1 MKILF
6 LAPADSIHTVRWVNS
21 LSERGNQV
29 LLVSLPNH
37 SETQNK
43 IYKKV
48 QKKYLPIN
56 GVKGYYLNA
65 GVLKKITSN
74 FQPDI
79 INVHYASGYGTL
91 ARIAHLQNVILS
103 VWGSDVYDFP
113 YKNRLNCHIIK
124 KNLNYASHIAST
136 SHAMATQVKRLVGDR
151 DITVTPFG
159 VNTEVFKKYEKEEQ
173 DYFTVGTIKTLS
185 YKYGIDTVIR
195 SFALFEERAKATGKI
210 RLLIYGEGEQKEE
223 LSQLCKRL
231 KIDDKCHFKGYV
243 KNSEIPQILKNIDVA
258 CFGSR
263 LDSESFG
270 VSAVEAMSCEVPV
283 IVTDV
288 DGFKEVVEDKK
299 TGFIVERDD
308 PVKMA
313 EKIEKLYLNKE
324 LLNEMGC
331 SGRKRVRRFFDW
343 EKNVETMIELYN
355 TQYMHMEKQ

>member
-6 LAPADSIHTVRWVNS
+6 LAPADSIHTVRWVSS

-48 QKKYLPIN
+48 QTKYLPIK
-56 GVKGYYLNA
+56 GLKGYYLNA
-65 GVLKKITSN
+65 GVLKKIASN

-113 YKNRLNCHIIK
+113 YKNRLNYYIIK

-173 DYFTVGTIKTLS
+173 GYFTVGIIKTLS

-195 SFALFEERAKATGKI
+195 AFALFEEMAKSTGKI

-223 LSQLCKRL
+223 LSQLCRLL
-231 KIDDKCHFKGYV
+231 KIDDKCYFKGYV
-243 KNSEIPQILKNIDVA
+243 KNSEIPQALKNIDVV

-270 VSAVEAMSCEVPV
+270 VSAVEAMACEVPV
-283 IVTDV
+283 IATDA
-288 DGFKEVVEDKK
+288 DGFTEVIENGV
-299 TGFIVERDD
+299 TGYIVPKDSPE
-308 PVKMA
+308 KMA
-313 EKIEKLYLNKE
+313 QCIQRLYTNKE
-324 LLNEMGC
+324 LC
-331 SGRKRVRRFFDW
+331 SQIGMNGRNRVKKLYEW
-343 EKNVETMIELYN
+343 EKCVDV
-355 TQYMHMEKQ
+355 MEKMYRSLL